1 MCVQTYRRSKSSRP
15 STLPPKKQKPSK
27 QLKIKHAAASN
38 DGNDHA
44 QVQSRRRKS
53 VSFNEVVMV
62 QPLHHAET
70 KKSVS
75 FREVVMVRP
84 VLHLADYTDQEI
96 ADCFINHSDKQ
107 RTKIEIL
114 NTLRMVKE
122 GNAEVCNRGL
132 EKLSD
137 GGRTRER
144 RRNSIR
150 EVLEEV
156 EAQKAAFHKSKN
168 NKDEKI
174 VFNVSKLRKAYKPHS
189 RAARHVAHA
198 VGKIDEMASV
208 CQRVAIPHASTRRC

>member
-1 MCVQTYRRSKSSRP
+1 MCVQSYRRSKSSRP
-15 STLPPKKQKPSK
+15 STTPPKKQKPSK
-27 QLKIKHAAASN
+27 QLKIKHTAASN

-53 VSFNEVVMV
+53 VSFNEVVIV
-62 QPLHHAET
+62 QPLHHADA

-75 FREVVMVRP
+75 FNEVVMVRP
-84 VLHLADYTDQEI
+84 VLHLAYYTDQEMV
-96 ADCFINHSDKQ
+96 DCFIDQSDKQ
-107 RTKIEIL
+107 RTKIDIL

-122 GNAEVCNRGL
+122 GNFEGCTRGL

-144 RRNSIR
+144 RRISIR
-150 EVLEEV
+150 EVLEEQ
-156 EAQKAAFHKSKN
+156 EAQKTAFSKSKN

-174 VFNVSKLRKAYKPHS
+174 VYNVSKLRKAYKPHA

-198 VGKIDEMASV
+198 VAKIDEMAAV
-208 CQRVAIPHASTRRC
+208 CQRVAIPQASTRKC